1 MSKFIRLG
9 IVAMVSCLTAD
20 VALADKLPGKDIESA
35 YAVMLGCRGFLAA
48 EASNSAAAAATMG
61 DAIDYGFCTGRVAA
75 VFHLVGRKCAPPAV
89 SLEQTVRIVVQY
101 IDSQPN
107 RLHEPF
113 DDLAAEAFIKAWPC
127 H

>member
-1 MSKFIRLG
+1 MLIRLSIATV
-9 IVAMVSCLTAD
+9 IVISATIAS
-20 VALADKLPGKDIESA
+20 ALADTDIETA
-35 YAVMLGCRGFLAA
+35 NGVMPGCRGFLAA

-61 DAIDYGFCTGRVAA
+61 DAYDYGFCTGHVAA
-75 VFHLVGRKCAPPAV
+75 VFHLVGRKCAPQAV
-89 SLEQTVRIVVQY
+89 PLDQNIRIVVQY
-101 IDSQPN
+101 IDSQPS